1 MPLEV
6 SIPDLIRLGL
16 TNENETASDLAGLA
30 KRLKKQN
37 LIQSFHPRKMV
48 FVIAQKKNKDCVFLD
63 SKSRRCTV
71 YENRPQICREF
82 PRIGPRPGF
91 CPYLTHKK

>member
-6 SIPDLIRLGL
+6 SIPDLIRLDL
-16 TNENETASDLAGLA
+16 TTEAEATSDLTGLA
-30 KRLKKQN
+30 RRLKKQKI
-37 LIQSFHPRKMV
+37 IQSFHPRKMV

-63 SKSRRCTV
+63 NKRRCTV
-71 YENRPQICREF
+71 YEKRPQICREF

-91 CPYLTHKK
+91 CPYLPQTS